1 MHIIIKILMKNKK
14 KKDLCN
20 KVSDEIMKNDKK
32 GLDTIVIHSPNNVSL
47 FTLKEQSNN
56 KKSH

>member
-1 MHIIIKILMKNKK
+1 MKNKK
-14 KKDLCN
+14 KKDLFN
-20 KVSDEIMKNDKK
+20 KVSDEIMRNDKK
-32 GLDTIVIHSPNNVSL
+32 VLDTIIIHSPNNVSL

>member
-1 MHIIIKILMKNKK
+1 MKNKK

>member
-1 MHIIIKILMKNKK
+1 MKKNQ
-14 KKDLCN
+14 KKDLFR